1 MRFFIIM
8 SILFLN
14 VVKSLNLQLISPIFG
29 SSEFKNTIIE
39 NIKNANSSIKATIY
53 KFDDDDIFNALNTVG
68 ENGIIFDMICDT
80 NIYKKC
86 LQLNSYGKINEFNMK
101 SYSKLHAKSILID
114 NQILILGSFNLDE
127 SAFSNNMEIGVIIN
141 DKDTIDKYNNFIQ
154 KVKD

>member
-29 SSEFKNTIIE
+29 PSEFKNTIIE

-53 KFDDDDIFNALNTVG
+53 KFDDDDIFDALNTVG

-80 NIYKKC
+80 NIYKK
-86 LQLNSYGKINEFNMK
+86 
-101 SYSKLHAKSILID
+101 
-114 NQILILGSFNLDE
+114 LDHNPLE
-127 SAFSNNMEIGVIIN
+127 YTKFKTFKPI
-141 DKDTIDKYNNFIQ
+141 
-154 KVKD
+154 

>member
-1 MRFFIIM
+1 
-8 SILFLN
+8 
-14 VVKSLNLQLISPIFG
+14 
-29 SSEFKNTIIE
+29 
-39 NIKNANSSIKATIY
+39 
-53 KFDDDDIFNALNTVG
+53 
-68 ENGIIFDMICDT
+68 
-80 NIYKKC
+80 
-86 LQLNSYGKINEFNMK
+86 MK